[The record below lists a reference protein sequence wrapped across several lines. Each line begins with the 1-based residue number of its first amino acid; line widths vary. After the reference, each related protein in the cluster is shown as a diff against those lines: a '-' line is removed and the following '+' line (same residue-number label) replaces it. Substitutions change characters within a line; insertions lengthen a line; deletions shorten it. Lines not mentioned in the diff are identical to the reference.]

1 MRVTYFTLQLQFT
14 ILHIKLNNTQF
25 CQISESVKFWK
36 IKSLSHFVEI
46 RQKSNVS
53 IDYCFILNKWTAVR
67 EKVNYSLWSLFWIHF
82 LKLIWFFETI
92 FVRIYCLIRFC
103 WFLNISCILY
113 LNNNFFIRYIFLQ
126 GSCQIRFLKNCIEL
140 VSMTEFS

>member
-1 MRVTYFTLQLQFT
+1 MRLHIVLIGNWPNGFTLMRVTYFTLQLQFT

-67 EKVNYSLWSLFWIHF
+67 VKLNCSLSSLFLIH
-82 LKLIWFFETI
+82 
-92 FVRIYCLIRFC
+92 
-103 WFLNISCILY
+103 LNIICSWSEDMPLHSNGLGLLCKNIGNRWKILK
-113 LNNNFFIRYIFLQ
+113 IYI
-126 GSCQIRFLKNCIEL
+126 CRRE
-140 VSMTEFS
+140 T